1 MSQENDH
8 EAIREWKAWMG
19 NLIIE
24 NTFQKENIPFYHY
37 SEFKN
42 VKLISGN
49 VYKATYKIFQKT
61 IALKCVSLYDKFTLS
76 NLINEVKKHRKLE
89 IYDNVL
95 KFYGI
100 TKQENTNNYMI
111 ILEHANNGSLRQYL
125 MTNFQKMDWNVKLN
139 LAKKIVNDLMYL
151 HSNEIIHGKLNSKN
165 IFVHNGNIKLNYFGM
180 TKHASESLKF
190 FTNALGSI
198 QYIDPQHLEL
208 FNIIGKNKCSD
219 IFSLG
224 IILWEI
230 SSGKPPFE
238 MDSSSNIGLLNKIV
252 KGEREMIIPGTP
264 SEYKEIYIDCWNHNG
279 NLRPEISQVVKNLS
293 KIIISDANIEFETS
307 HNFTDEVIALKLEK
321 SNKQSDDDDLEVQT
335 DPSFIDVSAR
345 INKSINDLFEFFIDL
360 YEKQTSKMQPIMIK
374 NYIRERN
381 KNPVKVLY
389 EMIKHPINYLYEVI
403 ALKLEKSNKQS
414 DDDDLEVQTDPS
426 FIDVSARINKS
437 INDLFEF
444 FIDLYEKQTSKM
456 QPIMIKNY
464 IRERNKNPVKVLYE
478 MIKHPSYYW
487 FTSLIGFF
495 YLYGIGTI
503 VDYKMAFKFFSL
515 ATNEITDMRNISF
528 TNPSSTKKLYEI
540 NKEIGFIY
548 LANLYLDGQGVEK
561 DMKKAFQIYS
571 KVADQGSLIALSKI
585 AYSYATGLGIEKN
598 EETAFKLYLKLAEEG
613 YLVAQYNVGYCYAN
627 GKGILKDAAK
637 GFEWYRKSALAGNIL
652 AMCNTGYCYRLGGGV
667 SRDIM
672 EAFTWYLKAA
682 ENGHSIAQYNLG
694 CYANDYGVV
703 KDQVKSFEWFKK
715 AAANGYT
722 DAQYIV
728 GKYFYEGY
736 RTKKDIVKA
745 VHWLNKAKENG
756 NTYANNL
763 LEEIINR

>member
-1 MSQENDH
+1 MD
-8 EAIREWKAWMG
+8 

-24 NTFQKENIPFYHY
+24 DTFQKENIPFYHY
-37 SEFKN
+37 SEFEN
-42 VKLISGN
+42 VKLIDKN
-49 VYKATYKIFQKT
+49 AYEATFKISQKT
-61 IALKCVSLYDKFTLS
+61 ITLKCVSLHDKFILG
-76 NLINEVKKHRKLE
+76 NFINEVKRYRKLE

-95 KFYGI
+95 RFYGI

-125 MTNFQKMDWNVKLN
+125 MTNFQKMDWNAKLN
-139 LAKKIVNDLMYL
+139 LAKQIANALMNL

-165 IFVHNGNIKLNYFGM
+165 IFIHNGNIKLNDFGM
-180 TKHASESLKF
+180 AKHASESLKF
-190 FTNALGSI
+190 LTNILSPI
-198 QYIDPQHLEL
+198 QYMDPQYLEL
-208 FNIIGKNKCSD
+208 FNTIGKNKCSD

-238 MDSSSNIGLLNKIV
+238 MDSSSNIGLLNNIV
-252 KGEREMIIPGTP
+252 KGERETIIPGTP
-264 SEYKEIYIDCWNHNG
+264 SEYKEIYTDCWNNSG

-293 KIIISDANIEFETS
+293 KIIISDANVEFETS

-321 SNKQSDDDDLEVQT
+321 SNKQSDDDDDLEVQT
-335 DPSFIDVSAR
+335 DLSFIDVSAR

-381 KNPVKVLY
+381 KNPVK
-389 EMIKHPINYLYEVI
+389 
-403 ALKLEKSNKQS
+403 SNKQS
-414 DDDDLEVQTDPS
+414 DDDDDLEVQTDLS

-495 YLYGIGTI
+495 YLYGIGTVI
-503 VDYKMAFKFFSL
+503 DSKMAFEFFSL
-515 ATNEITDMRNISF
+515 ATNEITDMRNVSF

-561 DMKKAFQIYS
+561 NMKKAFQIYS
-571 KVADQGSLIALSKI
+571 KVADQGSLIALNKV
-585 AYSYATGLGIEKN
+585 AYSYGNGFGIEKN
-598 EETAFKLYLKLAEEG
+598 EETAFKLYLKSAEEG
-613 YLVAQYNVGYCYAN
+613 YLVAQYNVGYCYTN
-627 GKGILKDAAK
+627 GKGVLKDETI
-637 GFEWYRKSALAGNIL
+637 GFEWYIKSALAGNIW
-652 AMCNTGYCYRLGGGV
+652 AMCNTGHCYDYGIGV
-667 SRDIM
+667 SKDVK
-672 EAFTWYLKAA
+672 EAFKWYLIAA
-682 ENGHSIAQYNLG
+682 EKEYPLAQYNLG
-694 CYANDYGVV
+694 CYANGYGIVE
-703 KDQVKSFEWFKK
+703 DQAKSFEWFKK
-715 AAANGYT
+715 AAVNGYT
-722 DAQYIV
+722 NAQYLV
-728 GKYFYEGY
+728 GKYFHEGY
-736 RTKKDIVKA
+736 ETKKDIIKA
-745 VHWLNKAKENG
+745 VHWLNKAQKNG
-756 NTYANNL
+756 CTSSNSL